1 MNNRLL
7 EEFYKLI
14 PEEKGKLFDKIAAER
29 TRHLTVALEEIY
41 QEHNASAILRTCDC
55 FGVQE
60 LHVIEKE
67 NKYKVQ
73 RDIARGAGQWVDM
86 FNYNL
91 GTTPLTDCMS
101 ALKNRGYKLVALTP
115 DAEMDIYDI
124 PIEEPLALFFGTEWE
139 GISDEVR
146 ETADYKIKI
155 PMVGFTESF
164 NVSVSAA
171 LTLQA
176 LRNRLHN
183 SNLDWKLSEEEQTMT
198 KIRWCQKYMKNGT
211 VVRSELERRLR
222 EEGHLPENFGTR

>member
-1 MNNRLL
+1 MNKRLL

-14 PEEKGKLFDKIAAER
+14 PQEKGELFDRVASER
-29 TRHLTVALEEIY
+29 TRHLTVVLEEIF

-60 LHVIEKE
+60 LHVVEKD
-67 NKYKVQ
+67 NQYKVQ
-73 RDIARGAGQWVDM
+73 RDIARGAGQWVDL

-91 GTTPLTDCMS
+91 GETPLTDCMS
-101 ALKNRGYKLVALTP
+101 SLKNRGYQLVALTP
-115 DAEMDIYDI
+115 DAEHDIYSI
-124 PIEEPLALFFGTEWE
+124 PIDQPLALFFGTEWE

-146 ETADYKIKI
+146 EKTDYQIRI

-176 LRNRLHN
+176 LRQRLTE
-183 SNLDWKLSEEEQTMT
+183 SQLDWKLSEEEMELV
-198 KIRWCQKYMKNGT
+198 KIRWCQKYMRNGT
-211 VVRSELERRLR
+211 VVRGELERRITA
-222 EEGHLPENFGTR
+222 ENNQD